1 MGPGEPEILNFKRR
15 KICKEKTLPAEELI
29 SDTSSTTTSQS
40 VLLAS
45 VSPTMFVAMGAASA
59 SVLLMA
65 VLIAAVYLRRLKKRG
80 QQLNNEGSLRS
91 SMHLHSEVDYMEKPL
106 PNPNL
111 SNLSSSDS
119 YATLASFSPVIFFST
134 LKETDRIFMVVKL
147 SMQCCGQTLWDS
159 FESYKT
165 F

>member
-1 MGPGEPEILNFKRR
+1 MDGLFQLSLAMGPGEPEILNFKRR

-29 SDTSSTTTSQS
+29 SDPSSTTTSQS

-134 LKETDRIFMVVKL
+134 L
-147 SMQCCGQTLWDS
+147 
-159 FESYKT
+159 
-165 F
+165 